1 MRKHCAKSSA
11 RCRTSGSRWKSGR
24 IRPGSVA
31 CSAFLVDATRKRPEA
46 WWREDFRP
54 HFAIIN
60 GLPGIIVE
68 SPEGPVQTAAFEIE
82 GNVIRALYV
91 VSNPDNCATWR
102 CGSGDEQ

>member
-1 MRKHCAKSSA
+1 M
-11 RCRTSGSRWKSGR
+11 
-24 IRPGSVA
+24 
-31 CSAFLVDATRKRPEA
+31 
-46 WWREDFRP
+46 P

-68 SPEGPVQTAAFEIE
+68 APEGPVQTAAFEIE
-82 GNVIRALYV
+82 GNVIGALYV